1 MPKIVVVTV
10 AVFAAFTAFI
20 VASVHA
26 QNYPVKTVRIIV
38 PFPAGGSTDI
48 IGRVV
53 AEQLTAAFGQQVIVD
68 NRPGANGVIG
78 TDLVAKA
85 APDGYTLL
93 MGGIGSLSINP
104 AIYSKIPYD
113 PVRDFTAIIQ
123 IAQVPN
129 VLVVHPSLPIKTV
142 KELIALAKAN
152 PGKLSFSSSGSG
164 SSDHMSGELFKSLA
178 HVDLVHVPYKGG
190 APAITDAIAG
200 QVSMTFSNQPTALPH
215 VKSGKLRGIA
225 VTSIKRS
232 SAAPELPTIDESGLK
247 GFDVSSW
254 VGVNAPANLPREIV
268 TRVNAEIVK
277 GMNAPA
283 GRERLN
289 QLAFDPVL
297 STPDQY
303 AAHIKSEVAKWA
315 KVAKTAGA
323 KLD

>member
-1 MPKIVVVTV
+1 MPKIAVVTV
-10 AVFAAFTAFI
+10 TVFAALI
-20 VASVHA
+20 VASVNA

-129 VLVVHPSLPIKTV
+129 VLVVHPSLPVKTV
-142 KELIALAKAN
+142 RELIALAKAS

-268 TRVNAEIVK
+268 ARVNAEIVK

-283 GRERLN
+283 GRERLS

-315 KVAKTAGA
+315 QVAKTAGA

>member
-1 MPKIVVVTV
+1 MPKIAVVIA
-10 AVFAAFTAFI
+10 AVFAAFI

-26 QNYPVKTVRIIV
+26 QTYPVKTVRIIV

-53 AEQLTAAFGQQVIVD
+53 AEQLSAAFGQQVIVD

-142 KELIALAKAN
+142 RELIALAKAS

-254 VGVNAPANLPREIV
+254 VGLNAPANLPREIV

-315 KVAKTAGA
+315 QVAKTAGA

>member
-1 MPKIVVVTV
+1 MPKIAVVIV
-10 AVFAAFTAFI
+10 AVIAAFI

-38 PFPAGGSTDI
+38 PFPAGGSTDV

-142 KELIALAKAN
+142 KELIALAKAS

-232 SAAPELPTIDESGLK
+232 SAAPELPTIDESGSQ
-247 GFDVSSW
+247 GFRREF
-254 VGVNAPANLPREIV
+254 VGRRQRAGEPAARDRRSRQRGN
-268 TRVNAEIVK
+268 
-277 GMNAPA
+277 
-283 GRERLN
+283 RERHER
-289 QLAFDPVL
+289 ACG
-297 STPDQY
+297 SR
-303 AAHIKSEVAKWA
+303 AAQSARVRP
-315 KVAKTAGA
+315 GA
-323 KLD
+323 V

>member
-1 MPKIVVVTV
+1 MPNALVV
-10 AVFAAFTAFI
+10 ASAALAGLI
-20 VASVHA
+20 VASAHA
-26 QNYPVKTVRIIV
+26 QTYPAKTVRIVV

-53 AEQLTAAFGQQVIVD
+53 AEQLSAAFGQQAIVD

-78 TDLVAKA
+78 TELVAKS

-129 VLVVHPSLPIKTV
+129 VLIVHPSLPVKTV
-142 KELIALAKAN
+142 KELIALAKSN

-215 VKSGKLRGIA
+215 VKTGKLRGIA

-232 SAAPELPTIDESGLK
+232 GAAPELPTIDESGLK

-254 VGVNAPANLPREIV
+254 VGVNAPANLSRDIV
-268 TRVNAEIVK
+268 NRINAEIVK

-315 KVAKTAGA
+315 QVAKTAGA

>member
-1 MPKIVVVTV
+1 MPKIAVITV
-10 AVFAAFTAFI
+10 AVFAALI
-20 VASVHA
+20 VASVNA

-38 PFPAGGSTDI
+38 PFPAGGSTDV

-215 VKSGKLRGIA
+215 VKTGKLRGIA

-247 GFDVSSW
+247 
-254 VGVNAPANLPREIV
+254 
-268 TRVNAEIVK
+268 RVLGTHNHQA
-277 GMNAPA
+277 
-283 GRERLN
+283 
-289 QLAFDPVL
+289 VL
-297 STPDQY
+297 
-303 AAHIKSEVAKWA
+303 
-315 KVAKTAGA
+315 
-323 KLD
+323 LDELFKQP

>member
-1 MPKIVVVTV
+1 MHKITVVMG
-10 AVFAAFTAFI
+10 AMFAALAA
-20 VASVHA
+20 ASAHA
-26 QNYPVKTVRIIV
+26 QNYPAKTVRIVV

-53 AEQLTAAFGQQVIVD
+53 AEQLTAAFGQQAIVD

-78 TDLVAKA
+78 TELVAKA

-93 MGGIGSLSINP
+93 T
-104 AIYSKIPYD
+104 YD

-129 VLVVHPSLPIKTV
+129 VLVVHPSLPVKTA
-142 KELIALAKAN
+142 KGLIALAKAN
-152 PGKLSFSSSGSG
+152 PGKLTFSSSGSG
-164 SSDHMSGELFKSLA
+164 SSDHMSGELFKSMGR
-178 HVDLVHVPYKGG
+178 VDLVHVPYKGG

-215 VKSGKLRGIA
+215 VKTGKLRGIA

-232 SAAPELPTIDESGLK
+232 SAAPELPTIDESGIK

-268 TRVNAEIVK
+268 SRLNAEIVK
-277 GMNAPA
+277 GMSSPA

-303 AAHIKSEVAKWA
+303 AAHIKAEVAKWA
-315 KVAKTAGA
+315 QVAKTAGA

>member
-1 MPKIVVVTV
+1 MPKIAVVTV
-10 AVFAAFTAFI
+10 TVFAALI
-20 VASVHA
+20 VASVNA

-129 VLVVHPSLPIKTV
+129 VLVVHPSLPVKTV
-142 KELIALAKAN
+142 RELIALAKAS

-254 VGVNAPANLPREIV
+254 VGLNAPANLPREIV

-277 GMNAPA
+277 GMSAPA

-315 KVAKTAGA
+315 QVAKTAGA

>member
-1 MPKIVVVTV
+1 MPKIAVVIA
-10 AVFAAFTAFI
+10 AVIAALI

-26 QNYPVKTVRIIV
+26 QNYPAKTVRIIV

-53 AEQLTAAFGQQVIVD
+53 AEQLTAVFGQQVIVD

-129 VLVVHPSLPIKTV
+129 VLVVHPSLPVKTV
-142 KELIALAKAN
+142 RELIALAKAS

-215 VKSGKLRGIA
+215 VKSGQRRGIA

-254 VGVNAPANLPREIV
+254 VGLNAPANLPREIV

-277 GMNAPA
+277 GMSAPA

-315 KVAKTAGA
+315 QVAKTAGA

>member
-1 MPKIVVVTV
+1 MSRLP
-10 AVFAAFTAFI
+10 AALCAAYAALAFTTA
-20 VASVHA
+20 HA
-26 QNYPVKTVRIIV
+26 QTYPNKPIRIVV

-48 IGRVV
+48 MGRVV
-53 AEQLTAAFGQQVIVD
+53 AEQLSAAFGQQAFVD

-78 TDLVAKA
+78 TELVAKA

-93 MGGIGSLSINP
+93 MGGIGSLAINP

-129 VLVVHPSLPIKTV
+129 VLIVHPSLPVKTV
-142 KELIALAKAN
+142 KDVIALAKAN
-152 PGKLSFSSSGSG
+152 PGKLTFSSSGSG
-164 SSDHMSGELFKSLA
+164 SSDHMSGELFKSMA
-178 HVDLVHVPYKGG
+178 KVDLVHVPYKGG

-232 SAAPELPTIDESGLK
+232 TATPDLPTIDESGLK

-254 VGVNAPANLPREIV
+254 VGVNAPANLPRDIV
-268 TRVNAEIVK
+268 TRLNAEIVK
-277 GMNAPA
+277 GMSAPA

-315 KVAKTAGA
+315 QVAKTAGA

>member
-1 MPKIVVVTV
+1 MRKIAVVTGTAL
-10 AVFAAFTAFI
+10 AVLAGSPA
-20 VASVHA
+20 HA
-26 QNYPVKTVRIIV
+26 QSYPTKPIRIVV

-53 AEQLTAAFGQQVIVD
+53 AEQLSTAFGQQAFVD

-78 TDLVAKA
+78 TELVARA

-129 VLVVHPSLPIKTV
+129 VLVVHPSLPVKTV
-142 KELIALAKAN
+142 KDLIALAKAN
-152 PGKLSFSSSGSG
+152 PGKLTFSSSGSG
-164 SSDHMSGELFKSLA
+164 SSDHMSGELFKSMA

-232 SAAPELPTIDESGLK
+232 TAAPELPTIDESGLK

-254 VGVNAPANLPREIV
+254 VGVNAPANLPRDIV
-268 TRVNAEIVK
+268 TRLNSEIVK
-277 GMNAPA
+277 GMSSPA
-283 GRERLN
+283 GREKLN

-315 KVAKTAGA
+315 QVAKTAGA

>member
-1 MPKIVVVTV
+1 MPKIAVVIA
-10 AVFAAFTAFI
+10 AVIAVLI

-38 PFPAGGSTDI
+38 PFPAGGSTDV

-53 AEQLTAAFGQQVIVD
+53 AEQLAAAFGQQVIVD

-142 KELIALAKAN
+142 RELIALAKAS

-247 GFDVSSW
+247 SFDVSSW

-277 GMNAPA
+277 GMSAPA

-315 KVAKTAGA
+315 QVAKTAGA

>member
-1 MPKIVVVTV
+1 MKKSAVVIG
-10 AVFAAFTAFI
+10 AAYAALI
-20 VASVHA
+20 VAPVGA
-26 QNYPVKTVRIIV
+26 QTYPAKTVRIVV

-53 AEQLTAAFGQQVIVD
+53 AEQLTAALGQQVIVD

-113 PVRDFTAIIQ
+113 PLRDFTAIIQ

-129 VLVVHPSLPIKTV
+129 VLVVHPSLPVKTV
-142 KELIALAKAN
+142 KDLVALAKAN

-164 SSDHMSGELFKSLA
+164 SSDHMSGELFKSMA
-178 HVDLVHVPYKGG
+178 QVDLVHVPYKGG

-215 VKSGKLRGIA
+215 VKTGKLRGIA

-232 SAAPELPTIDESGLK
+232 GAAPELPTIDESGLK
-247 GFDVSSW
+247 NFDVSSW
-254 VGVNAPANLPREIV
+254 VGVNAPANLPRDIV
-268 TRVNAEIVK
+268 TRINAEIIK
-277 GMNAPA
+277 GMSATA

-297 STPDQY
+297 STPEQY

-315 KVAKTAGA
+315 QVAKVAGA

>member
-1 MPKIVVVTV
+1 MPEVKMRKYVVIG
-10 AVFAAFTAFI
+10 AVFVAGFVQAQTYPAKPIRI
-20 VASVHA
+20 V
-26 QNYPVKTVRIIV
+26 V

-53 AEQLTAAFGQQVIVD
+53 AEQLTAAFGQQAIVD
-68 NRPGANGVIG
+68 NRAGANGVIG
-78 TDLVAKA
+78 TELVAKA

-93 MGGIGSLSINP
+93 IGGIGSLSINP

-129 VLVVHPSLPIKTV
+129 VLVVHPSLPVKTV
-142 KELIALAKAN
+142 KDLIALAKTN
-152 PGKLSFSSSGSG
+152 PGKLTFSSSGSG
-164 SSDHMSGELFKSLA
+164 SSDHMSGELFKSMA

-215 VKSGKLRGIA
+215 VKTGKLRGIA

-232 SAAPELPTIDESGLK
+232 SAASELPTIDESGLK

-254 VGVNAPANLPREIV
+254 VGVNAPANLPRDIV
-268 TRVNAEIVK
+268 ARLNAEIVK
-277 GMNAPA
+277 GMSAPA
-283 GRERLN
+283 GRERLS

-315 KVAKTAGA
+315 QVAKTAGA
-323 KLD
+323 RLD

>member
-1 MPKIVVVTV
+1 MTR
-10 AVFAAFTAFI
+10 AVITSAAFAAVVMGA
-20 VASVHA
+20 AHA
-26 QNYPVKTVRIIV
+26 QTFPSKTVRIVV

-78 TDLVAKA
+78 TELVAKS

-113 PVRDFTAIIQ
+113 PVRDFSAIVQ

-129 VLVVHPSLPIKTV
+129 VLVVHPSLPVKTV
-142 KELIALAKAN
+142 KDLIALAKAN

-164 SSDHMSGELFKSLA
+164 SSDHMSGELFKTMA
-178 HVDLVHVPYKGG
+178 GVDLVHVPYKGG

-215 VKSGKLRGIA
+215 VKTGKLRGIA
-225 VTSIKRS
+225 VTSSKRS

-254 VGVNAPANLPREIV
+254 VGVNAPANLSRDIV
-268 TRVNAEIVK
+268 NRINAEVVK
-277 GMNAPA
+277 GMSAPA

-315 KVAKTAGA
+315 KVAKAAGA
-323 KLD
+323 RLD

>member
-1 MPKIVVVTV
+1 MRVIVTLLLCALGITEAV
-10 AVFAAFTAFI
+10 A
-20 VASVHA
+20 
-26 QNYPVKTVRIIV
+26 QGYPAKTVRIVV

-53 AEQLTAAFGQQVIVD
+53 AEQLTAAFGQQAIVD

-78 TDLVAKA
+78 TELVAKS

-113 PVRDFTAIIQ
+113 PVRDFTAITQ

-129 VLVVHPSLPIKTV
+129 VLVVHPSLPVKTV
-142 KELIALAKAN
+142 KELIALAKTN
-152 PGKLSFSSSGSG
+152 PGKLTFSSSGSG
-164 SSDHMSGELFKSLA
+164 SSDHMSGELFKSMA

-215 VKSGKLRGIA
+215 VKTGKLRGIA

-232 SAAPELPTIDESGLK
+232 GAAPELPTIAESGLS

-254 VGVNAPANLPREIV
+254 VGVNAPANLPRDIV
-268 TRVNAEIVK
+268 TRLNAEIVK
-277 GMNAPA
+277 GMSAPA
-283 GRERLN
+283 GREKLN

-297 STPDQY
+297 STPEQY
-303 AAHIKSEVAKWA
+303 AAHINSEVAKWA
-315 KVAKTAGA
+315 QVAKTAGA

>member
-1 MPKIVVVTV
+1 MPKIAVVTV
-10 AVFAAFTAFI
+10 AVFAAFI

-142 KELIALAKAN
+142 KRLIALAKAN

-190 APAITDAIAG
+190 RPAITDAIAG

-215 VKSGKLRGIA
+215 VKTASCA
-225 VTSIKRS
+225 ASRS
-232 SAAPELPTIDESGLK
+232 PASSAPSAAPELPTIDESGLK

-315 KVAKTAGA
+315 QVAKTAGA

>member
-1 MPKIVVVTV
+1 MPKIAVVTV
-10 AVFAAFTAFI
+10 AVFAAFTI
-20 VASVHA
+20 ASVHA

-315 KVAKTAGA
+315 QVAKTAGA

>member
-1 MPKIVVVTV
+1 
-10 AVFAAFTAFI
+10 
-20 VASVHA
+20 
-26 QNYPVKTVRIIV
+26 
-38 PFPAGGSTDI
+38 
-48 IGRVV
+48 
-53 AEQLTAAFGQQVIVD
+53 
-68 NRPGANGVIG
+68 
-78 TDLVAKA
+78 
-85 APDGYTLL
+85 
-93 MGGIGSLSINP
+93 
-104 AIYSKIPYD
+104 
-113 PVRDFTAIIQ
+113 VRDFTAIIQ

-142 KELIALAKAN
+142 RELIALAKAS

-164 SSDHMSGELFKSLA
+164 SSDHMSGELLKSLA

-277 GMNAPA
+277 GMSAPA

-315 KVAKTAGA
+315 QVAKTAGA